1 MADPAVTILS
11 KSLCRLIDDLL
22 RDSSPYELL
31 IGDKINDNLLQRARL
46 WAKWQDV
53 RLSSTGSDVKANVIA
68 EIELTRAAV
77 VIAYAVVNPLRADLD
92 ADRFADSA
100 KASHPSHADSQRHKL
115 AKYFHCPSFGSI
127 SEPATFVDRHGR
139 ILAWYLPEIMVPDRM
154 DCVNQSIKLLRPALD
169 QSLPKPTQKAKQ
181 PWRSQ
186 GFVMPSSGGEFGVG
200 RVTLCP
206 GGFMQRHEWLQDDL
220 YQSSS
225 LSSPAVRDWLSEITV
240 TEHLWS
246 AITSLIAPD
255 QYQAGVESV
264 ANMKDT
270 VRTSDP
276 VVWPLEFSGLEVI
289 VNRETPNH

>member
-11 KSLCRLIDDLL
+11 KILHGHVDDLL

-31 IGDKINDNLLQRARL
+31 IGDKINDNLLQRARTRL
-46 WAKWQDV
+46 WAKWQDL
-53 RLSSTGSDVKANVIA
+53 LSSTGSDVTANVIT

-77 VIAYAVVNPLRADLD
+77 VIAHAVVNPLRADLD
-92 ADRFADSA
+92 VDRFADSA

-154 DCVNQSIKLLRPALD
+154 DRVNQSIKLLRPALD

-186 GFVMPSSGGEFGVG
+186 GFVMPSGGGEFGVG

-206 GGFMQRHEWLQDDL
+206 GGFMQRHE
-220 YQSSS
+220 
-225 LSSPAVRDWLSEITV
+225 V
-240 TEHLWS
+240 TS
-246 AITSLIAPD
+246 
-255 QYQAGVESV
+255 Y
-264 ANMKDT
+264 
-270 VRTSDP
+270 
-276 VVWPLEFSGLEVI
+276 
-289 VNRETPNH
+289 